1 MKFCW
6 FVFLSEKEQQLRLGV
21 DPFAK
26 KKKDEKAH
34 VRFNQPSDKAEDYII
49 SKFLEIDVEK
59 KVDPIS
65 LSSDESK

>member
-1 MKFCW
+1 M
-6 FVFLSEKEQQLRLGV
+6 

-26 KKKDEKAH
+26 KKKDEKNH

-49 SKFLEIDVEK
+49 NRFLEIDVEK